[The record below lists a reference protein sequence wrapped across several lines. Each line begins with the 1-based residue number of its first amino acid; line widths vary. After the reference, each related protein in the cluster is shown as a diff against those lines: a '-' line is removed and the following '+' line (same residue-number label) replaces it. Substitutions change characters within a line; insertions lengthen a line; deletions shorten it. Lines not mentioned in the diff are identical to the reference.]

1 MALLS
6 HLDAFCNWLCTR
18 VRAHVSVG
26 RPDKALTGIYFWPSY
41 AVPNLQKRNMPR
53 MPDLEETVGGLE
65 AQTFDIN
72 FLLLATPADTVEAL
86 ASLEA
91 AQQAIHDNPI
101 LILNAAGA
109 QLKVIPEQVPNGDLA
124 AIFTAARLELTI
136 CLAYVLR

>member
-18 VRAHVSVG
+18 ARAHVSVG
-26 RPDKALTGIYFWPSY
+26 RPDKGTYRYIRLAMVRGAESTK
-41 AVPNLQKRNMPR
+41 ANMPR

-65 AQTFDIN
+65 AQTFDIH

-109 QLKVIPEQVPNGDLA
+109 QLKVIPEQVPKGDLA

>member
-1 MALLS
+1 M
-6 HLDAFCNWLCTR
+6 
-18 VRAHVSVG
+18 VRGAEST
-26 RPDKALTGIYFWPSY
+26 KA
-41 AVPNLQKRNMPR
+41 NMPR

-65 AQTFDIN
+65 AQTFDIH

-109 QLKVIPEQVPNGDLA
+109 QLKVIPEQVPKGDLA

>member
-1 MALLS
+1 M
-6 HLDAFCNWLCTR
+6 
-18 VRAHVSVG
+18 
-26 RPDKALTGIYFWPSY
+26 
-41 AVPNLQKRNMPR
+41 
-53 MPDLEETVGGLE
+53 
-65 AQTFDIN
+65 
-72 FLLLATPADTVEAL
+72 ATPADTVDAL

-124 AIFTAARLELTI
+124 AIFTAAKPELTI